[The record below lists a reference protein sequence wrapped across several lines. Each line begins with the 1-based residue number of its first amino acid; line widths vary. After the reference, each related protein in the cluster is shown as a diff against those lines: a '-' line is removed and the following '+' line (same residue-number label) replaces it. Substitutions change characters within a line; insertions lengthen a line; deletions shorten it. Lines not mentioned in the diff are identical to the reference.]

1 MPCDSDHVEPTIKE
15 REESRDWERLAARQ
29 NGDFLHLLAR
39 RLMGLRDRVAALE
52 SKPKSAKFRGFHVQR
67 PGKSLV
73 RRVAWA
79 ISPSMFSDPLLHR
92 QEARDAIAEIADY
105 LESEGFPCAASHL
118 REKLE
123 AEA

>member
-1 MPCDSDHVEPTIKE
+1 MTTSTSGLSASVPRATQKDWDELVHDAVAYED
-15 REESRDWERLAARQ
+15 ESARCM
-29 NGDFLHLLAR
+29 LE
-39 RLMGLRDRVAALE
+39 LRDRVAALE
-52 SKPKSAKFRGFHVQR
+52 EGRKSAKFRGFHVQR
-67 PGKSLV
+67 PGKTLE

-123 AEA
+123 VEA